1 MITLAS
7 VIDQFQDDFL
17 SAYQNRLRSNQ
28 ISALQ
33 AMKSC
38 RTQLSPVMQVNC
50 ADCDYQTFV
59 PHSCGHRNCPHCQH
73 YDKSAGKPICT
84 ASAARRVK
92 VHGGTFM
99 IVRSGLKGRYKNKS
113 LLIIL

>member
-7 VIDQFQDDFL
+7 VIDLFQKDFL
-17 SAYQNRLRSNQ
+17 SEYQDRLRPNQ
-28 ISALQ
+28 ISALH
-33 AMKSC
+33 AMKCC

-50 ADCDYQTFV
+50 ADCDYHTFV

-73 YDKSAGKPICT
+73 HDKSAGKLICT

-92 VHGGTFM
+92 VHGCTFM
-99 IVRSGLKGRYKNKS
+99 IVSNGLIDKYRDKY